1 MEKRV
6 QCKKSHNNFL
16 EKNCRGQ
23 GLSTNAII
31 LIVLG
36 VVVLVVL
43 AVGFT
48 MGWKQLAPW
57 LPSGGSN
64 IDIIK
69 QQCSTACITNSAND
83 FCLASR
89 ELNIN
94 NIKYSGV
101 TCYTLSIDDNLEKF
115 GVESCS
121 AINCAGVV
129 GCNNFKQYQKD
140 NAPINIVIGKDV
152 PAKETHCKA

>member
-1 MEKRV
+1 MEK
-6 QCKKSHNNFL
+6 
-16 EKNCRGQ
+16 RGQ

-101 TCYTLSIDDNLEKF
+101 TCYQLSLDNNLKTF
-115 GVESCS
+115 GVESCG
-121 AINCAGVV
+121 AVNCAGIVS
-129 GCNNFKQYQKD
+129 CDNKQYKKD
-140 NAPINIVIGKDV
+140 NAPTDTAPFVE
-152 PAKETHCKA
+152 ETHCKAALKK

>member
-101 TCYTLSIDDNLEKF
+101 TCYQLSLDVDFKKF

-121 AINCAGVV
+121 AVNC
-129 GCNNFKQYQKD
+129 K
-140 NAPINIVIGKDV
+140 NIVTCDNLKSYSKNGEQKNDANLESDKEFEIG
-152 PAKETHCKA
+152 TH